1 MYYLHED
8 KIIEESKSKQELFDL
23 ADREITYG
31 GESNYY
37 ITNDKGEKVSEK

>member
-8 KIIEESKSKQELFDL
+8 RIIEESNDKQELFDH

-37 ITNDKGEKVSEK
+37 ITNDKDEKIEEK